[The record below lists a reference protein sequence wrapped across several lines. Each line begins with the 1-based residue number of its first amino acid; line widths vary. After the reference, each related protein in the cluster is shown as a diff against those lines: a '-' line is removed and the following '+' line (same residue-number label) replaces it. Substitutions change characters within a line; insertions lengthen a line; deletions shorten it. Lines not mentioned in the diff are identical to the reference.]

1 MLIVEDDKTL
11 QSALAYNLVKEG
23 YDARAAFDGAAGLEL
38 ARREKPDLII
48 LDIMLPGMSGLEV
61 CRILRH
67 ESGMPVIMLTARDKE
82 IDKIAGLDLGAD
94 DYITKPFS
102 MRELLA
108 RVRARLR
115 GKEGGGEAG
124 QLGFGDVFID
134 LERHEVR
141 RNNQPVELTTREFDL
156 LAFLVRN
163 KGIVFSREQLL
174 EKVWARISAAARV
187 PLTSTSAGC
196 ARKLRQTRKGRATWS
211 PSAARAISWK
221 NRGHVH

>member
-1 MLIVEDDKTL
+1 MLRLKVLIVEDDKTL

-23 YDARAAFDGAAGLEL
+23 YDVRAAFDGAEGLEL

-61 CRILRH
+61 CRILRR
-67 ESGMPVIMLTARDKE
+67 ESNVPVIMLTARDKE
-82 IDKIAGLDLGAD
+82 LDKIAGLDLGAD
-94 DYITKPFS
+94 DYITKPFG

-115 GKEGGGEAG
+115 VREGGGEAG
-124 QLGFGDVFID
+124 QLGFGDVAID
-134 LERHEVR
+134 PERHEVR
-141 RNNQPVELTTREFDL
+141 RNDQPVELTTREFDL

-174 EKVWARISAAARV
+174 EKVWGSDFGGGTRTVDVHVRW
-187 PLTSTSAGC
+187 
-196 ARKLRQTRKGRATWS
+196 LRQKIEPDPEKPRYLLTV
-211 PSAARAISWK
+211 
-221 NRGHVH
+221 RGTGYKLEG